1 MTRPGG
7 QSRPQGVRALLWL
20 KSREWLGDSRDSS
33 RLWLLGL
40 LLFGWFALI
49 ITGCFRLEMRGDI
62 SPRRDLLFVAAAAW
76 PLWAVIPLLGGGGGE
91 VVAAH
96 RLAPY
101 PVSPRAVFGG
111 AWLTGLLDVP
121 YLVVLPLVLALSTVY
136 AGAAGLVLALA
147 FAAGASAI
155 GQLLAWVSFLALS
168 GRKRSGL
175 TALLLTA
182 SVVGLLGALP
192 RLLPDA
198 LDLAEVL
205 PGGWLRDADQHWI
218 AGEHAAALGLAAAL
232 VAPVFLALVV
242 GPHLTAAALD
252 REARSG
258 GVGARPWGAVTW
270 VARGSVV
277 RALVVANVRSIS
289 RAVGA
294 QVALAGV
301 LAVPTITRLPGL
313 EVAAVTLIAMGGV
326 AGIAAATVL
335 GVNSFAFDAGG
346 ASALLTW
353 PVRLRDV
360 ILAKAIAVGGSLL
373 AGQWAVTLLG
383 AVVTGATATQVV
395 RALVLCVARTAL
407 LTALALIWSVRL
419 PSPSDYDSLR
429 ARISSPGSIVT
440 FALAAAFATYFVSQS
455 AHNLRGVTGTLAV
468 LLMCGAACVV
478 GLMYATRELADGGV
492 ERIATAVHG

>member
-1 MTRPGG
+1 M
-7 QSRPQGVRALLWL
+7 SRPQGVRALLWL

-33 RLWLLGL
+33 RLWMLALLLLG
-40 LLFGWFALI
+40 WFVLI
-49 ITGCFRLEMRGDI
+49 IPGCQRLAAGGDI
-62 SPRRDLLFVAAAAW
+62 EPKRDLLFVAAAAW

-121 YLVVLPLVLALSTVY
+121 YLIVAPLVLGLSAAY
-136 AGAAGLVLALA
+136 AGLGGLLFAVA

-168 GRKRSGL
+168 GRRRSGL
-175 TALLLTA
+175 TALVLTGA
-182 SVVGLLGALP
+182 VVGLLGALP
-192 RLLPDA
+192 TLLPDA

-205 PGGWLRDADQHWI
+205 PGGWLRDAGTLWLE
-218 AGEHAAALGLAAAL
+218 GEVVAAAGTALAL
-232 VAPVFLALVV
+232 VAPVGLALLV
-242 GPHLTAAALD
+242 GPRLTAAALD

-258 GVGARPWGAVTW
+258 GVGARPWGTRTW
-270 VARGSVV
+270 TGRGSVV
-277 RALVVANVRSIS
+277 RALVVANTRSIS

-301 LAVPTITRLPGL
+301 LAVPTITRLPGI
-313 EVAAVTLIAMGGV
+313 EVAAVSLVAMGGV
-326 AGIAAATVL
+326 AGIASATVL
-335 GVNSFAFDAGG
+335 GVNAFAFDAGG
-346 ASALLTW
+346 ASTLLTW

-360 ILAKAIAVGGSLL
+360 IAAKAIAVGGSLL

-383 AVVTGATATQVV
+383 AVVTGATATQLA
-395 RALVLCVARTAL
+395 RALALSIARTAL
-407 LTALALIWSVRL
+407 LTGLALLWSVRL

-429 ARISSPGSIVT
+429 ARISSPGSILS
-440 FALAAAFATYFVSQS
+440 FALAAACATYLVSQS
-455 AHNLRGVTGTLAV
+455 SHNLRGVAGTAVVVLACS
-468 LLMCGAACVV
+468 LACLGALVV
-478 GLMYATRELADGGV
+478 ATRELAEGGV
-492 ERIATAVHG
+492 ERVATAVHG